1 MGLGHRILP
10 SFTHPFLPVGLQG
23 PEPDT
28 PAGGRNTGS
37 RTLTPPP
44 PDMNP
49 RKKLRGNQEARL
61 PEDLGYF
68 LSMSRAGKAREE
80 SEVTQPPG
88 VGGRRGD
95 TGGGCPIAGTRS
107 PSFPHHRL
115 GNADG
120 IRIRKLVKVT

>member
-1 MGLGHRILP
+1 MGHRILP

-28 PAGGRNTGS
+28 PAGGRNNGWIQNS
-37 RTLTPPP
+37 DSPAP
-44 PDMNP
+44 PDMKP
-49 RKKLRGNQEARL
+49 GKKLWGNQEARL
-61 PEDLGYF
+61 PQDLGYF
-68 LSMSRAGKAREE
+68 LILSRAGKAREE

-115 GNADG
+115 GNADRVG
-120 IRIRKLVKVT
+120 